1 MGKPAYL
8 NLFGDPGL
16 TAALFSLHPP
26 FRKKCRPKTAI
37 IDLNVVVG
45 KKSLL
50 SFFLP
55 LGTLLSFDSFLV
67 TKDDN
72 LNPSLLPFI
81 LWENVESVLSKL
93 NAATGEGKNS

>member
-1 MGKPAYL
+1 MCRSKTISIYL
-8 NLFGDPGL
+8 NVD
-16 TAALFSLHPP
+16 
-26 FRKKCRPKTAI
+26 
-37 IDLNVVVG
+37 VG
-45 KKSLL
+45 KKSL

-81 LWENVESVLSKL
+81 LWENAESVLSKL
-93 NAATGEGKNS
+93 AAATGEGKST